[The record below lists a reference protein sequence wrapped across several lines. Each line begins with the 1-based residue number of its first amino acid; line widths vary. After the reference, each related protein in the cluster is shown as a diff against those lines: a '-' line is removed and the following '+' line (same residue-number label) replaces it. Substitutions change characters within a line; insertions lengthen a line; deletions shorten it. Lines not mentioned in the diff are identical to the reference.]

1 MVSVTS
7 AASTSARPR
16 VEEIWSW
23 LRDVSDPEIPVVS
36 VVDLGIVRDVT
47 WSSEDPGL
55 CIVTV
60 TPTYSACPATSI
72 IRQHIC
78 NKLEAHGV
86 RVHLQIQLS
95 PAWTTDLISKEGK
108 EKLRGFGVAPPMSAI
123 VPPAA
128 TGLPIFTTVD
138 RPTIACPRCGSRRI
152 TVISQFGSTLC
163 KALCRCNECLEPFD
177 YFKCH

>member
-1 MVSVTS
+1 MVSAVR
-7 AASTSARPR
+7 AASTSTRPR

-47 WSSEDPGL
+47 WSGEDPGL

-60 TPTYSACPATSI
+60 TPTYSACPATSV

-78 NKLEAHGV
+78 DALEARGV
-86 RVHLQIQLS
+86 RVQLRIQLS
-95 PAWTTDLISKEGK
+95 PPWTTDWISKEGN
-108 EKLRGFGVAPPMSAI
+108 EKLRNFGIAPPI
-123 VPPAA
+123 GPVVQPATA
-128 TGLPIFTTVD
+128 GLPVLNTLD
-138 RPTIACPRCGSRRI
+138 RPNIICPRCGSRRI